1 MSDSDTHSE
10 RLVLKSVKQKKII
23 ISLSVVSGL
32 IFYIQIELFMLLDYQ
47 DCLQEYKYP
56 SSQCSIALTFQD
68 ILCWSRMIYKII
80 VMIKITM
87 LVMAMTIAVVLNCSA
102 KGADADDGK
111 RHAAIMAMTMIMII
125 GLHNVQQL
133 TLCYDN
139 YNIVL
144 QSHPH
149 FKFYKIRR

>member
-1 MSDSDTHSE
+1 
-10 RLVLKSVKQKKII
+10 
-23 ISLSVVSGL
+23 
-32 IFYIQIELFMLLDYQ
+32 
-47 DCLQEYKYP
+47 
-56 SSQCSIALTFQD
+56 
-68 ILCWSRMIYKII
+68 MIYKII
-80 VMIKITM
+80 VMFKITM